1 MSARVISNDS
11 LQKPDK
17 SEEEP
22 KRRPKKKL
30 VMSTEEVEIIKAIAE
45 KAKSLRESLNLGS
58 EEFALK
64 AGINRNTYFRF
75 EKSATKSDNY
85 TIAILL
91 RVIRGLDMTV
101 EDFFKGLR

>member
-1 MSARVISNDS
+1 MGKKLVSNNR
-11 LQKPDK
+11 LQKPEQPK
-17 SEEEP
+17 EKP

-30 VMSTEEVEIIKAIAE
+30 VISTEEVEIIKTIAE

-58 EEFALK
+58 EEFALR

-75 EKSATKSDNY
+75 EQSAGSGENY
-85 TIAILL
+85 TIAILVK
-91 RVIRGLDMTV
+91 VIRGLNMTV

>member
-1 MSARVISNDS
+1 MGKEMVSSNSPQNSKISD
-11 LQKPDK
+11 
-17 SEEEP
+17 ETP

-58 EEFALK
+58 EDFALK

-75 EKSATKSDNY
+75 EQSAQTGENY

-91 RVIRGLDMTV
+91 KVIRGLNMNV
-101 EDFFKGLR
+101 EEFFKGLR